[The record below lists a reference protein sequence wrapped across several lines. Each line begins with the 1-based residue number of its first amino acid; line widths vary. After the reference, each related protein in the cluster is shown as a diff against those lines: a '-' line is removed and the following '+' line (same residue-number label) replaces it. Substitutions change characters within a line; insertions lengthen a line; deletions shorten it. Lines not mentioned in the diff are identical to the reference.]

1 MAVKTTGGSRENDID
16 QFIERMHEIRMEERK
31 ARAKRLESSG
41 SVGKAVSSKTSGKQ
55 IGYSFKSGQ
64 GDAINNRFNY
74 SSMDNENMSIIKT
87 GKSKK

>member
-1 MAVKTTGGSRENDID
+1 MAVKTTGSNENDIE
-16 QFIERMHEIRMEERK
+16 QFIERMHDIRMEERR
-31 ARAKRLESSG
+31 ARAKRLENNR

-64 GDAINNRFNY
+64 SDAINNKYNY
-74 SSMDNENMSIIKT
+74 SSMDNENMGIIKP